1 LQRKSGD
8 NGCTHNI
15 FYWFGQGGLIVPKL
29 GQETLWDQ
37 LCYKRYFLL
46 VVILK
51 SVYKQGLRRA
61 EQSPTQTTFK
71 CCYAIPFFMYIMDQI
86 DIFCKHA
93 GISHSSLKESL
104 VLVNFP
110 SQLVVSGFKT
120 KNIENNHCQHMSSS
134 HCAKPN
140 QLYASLP
147 WLESWWTGHIAL

>member
-1 LQRKSGD
+1 M
-8 NGCTHNI
+8 
-15 FYWFGQGGLIVPKL
+15 
-29 GQETLWDQ
+29 
-37 LCYKRYFLL
+37 
-46 VVILK
+46 ILK

-93 GISHSSLKESL
+93 GISHYSLKESL

-140 QLYASLP
+140 QLYAPCHGLSHDELDTLPFIKCAQIHVKCIFCFYVTVSLKNCP
-147 WLESWWTGHIAL
+147 FFLNVSQGKRYACICI